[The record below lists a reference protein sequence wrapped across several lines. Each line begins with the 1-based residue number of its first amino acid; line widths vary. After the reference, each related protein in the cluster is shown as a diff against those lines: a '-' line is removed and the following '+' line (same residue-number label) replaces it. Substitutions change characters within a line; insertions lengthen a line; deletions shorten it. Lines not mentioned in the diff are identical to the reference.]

1 MTVPRPLSLVV
12 DKSRQILLSAL
23 EALRGTETPD
33 GNVYVLHNGGG
44 PLSARLAG
52 GTPIAAYVPPEPA
65 TIEHQNLSTTNEEK
79 LIMPGTG
86 TDPKTYTTIN
96 EVRFAPNGNHL
107 IIRATAA
114 DSSVVEFTVQVVG
127 WPKPVS

>member
-1 MTVPRPLSLVV
+1 VTVPRPLSLVV

-65 TIEHQNLSTTNEEK
+65 TIEHQNLSTTNEGK

-96 EVRFAPNGNHL
+96 EVRFCPERQPPDHQGDGCGQL
-107 IIRATAA
+107 
-114 DSSVVEFTVQVVG
+114 SSGVHG
-127 WPKPVS
+127 AGRRLA